1 MPRRRA
7 LRLGGA
13 WLFLGL
19 LAFVL
24 VHHHVAQLDFNDND
38 DSGYLIENDE
48 ALDGDEIL
56 SRLILADD
64 LLTPQAPRQQAV
76 VRWFVPREIVVDV
89 FSPDR
94 PAALWRA
101 PPERIPSA

>member
-7 LRLGGA
+7 LRLGAA
-13 WLFLGL
+13 WLFLCL

-24 VHHHVAQLDFNDND
+24 AHYHVAQLDFNDD
-38 DSGYLIENDE
+38 DSGYLFENDE

-89 FSPDR
+89 FVPDR